1 MFFLPFSFSG
11 IPDLALAILKMLIG
25 VCFRDMLQPE
35 FYQFALGM
43 ICLSASWY
51 SRCKVDD
58 DYQVG
63 PSWRHR

>member
-1 MFFLPFSFSG
+1 MFFLPFSFPG

-43 ICLSASWY
+43 I
-51 SRCKVDD
+51 
-58 DYQVG
+58 
-63 PSWRHR
+63 